1 MARRGGGFVGL
12 LAVVWLGA
20 GCGEPGGGPEP
31 YAWRLPAGFPTPRVP
46 GDNPMTEAKVQLG
59 RRLFYDVRLS
69 LNGTQAC
76 ASCHEQARA
85 FTDGRATPVGSTGQ
99 VHRRNSQGLAN
110 VAYATSLTWA
120 NPALTSLES
129 QVLVPLF
136 GKEPV
141 ELGFG
146 DREQEL
152 VERLRSD
159 AALASE
165 FQRAFPDA
173 VEPVSVA
180 TLMRALASFQRTLIS
195 GSSAYDRYV
204 YGNDAEAMTRQQKRG
219 MELFFSE
226 RLECDHC
233 HSGFNFQ
240 DATVHEAT
248 AEPILPFHNTGL
260 YNEDGQGAY
269 PAEDPGLIEL
279 TGRAE
284 DMGRFRAPS
293 LRNVAV
299 TAPYMHDGGMATLSD
314 VLDHYAAGGHAR
326 PRNGGEASP
335 LQSGFVRGFTLT
347 AQEKEDVLAFLEA
360 LTDTAFLTDPR
371 FSDPFATP
379 RRDDSL

>member
-1 MARRGGGFVGL
+1 MARRIGGFARV

-20 GCGEPGGGPEP
+20 GCGDSASEPES

-46 GDNPMTEAKVQLG
+46 ADNPMTEAKVALG

-69 LNGTQAC
+69 QNGTQSC
-76 ASCHEQARA
+76 GSCHEQARA
-85 FTDGRATPVGSTGQ
+85 FTDGLMSPVGSTGQ
-99 VHRRNSQGLAN
+99 AHRRNAQGLAN
-110 VAYATSLTWA
+110 VVYATSLTWA

-129 QVLVPLF
+129 QALVPLF

-152 VERLRSD
+152 IDRLRAD
-159 AALASE
+159 AALEAE
-165 FQRAFPDA
+165 FQQAFPEA
-173 VEPVSVA
+173 EAPVSVA
-180 TLMRALASFQRTLIS
+180 TLTRALASFQRSLLS
-195 GSSAYDRYV
+195 GNSPYDRYV
-204 YGNDAEAMTRQQKRG
+204 YGNEVEAMTRQQKRG

-248 AEPILPFHNTGL
+248 FEPILPFHNTGL

-269 PAEDPGLIEL
+269 PAEDPGVIEL
-279 TGRAE
+279 TGRPE

-299 TAPYMHDGGMATLSD
+299 TAPYMHDGSLATLAD

-326 PRNGGEASP
+326 LQTGGEASP

-347 AQEKEDVLAFLEA
+347 AQEKEDVLAFLES

-371 FSDPFATP
+371 FSDPFAGP
-379 RRDDSL
+379 

>member
-1 MARRGGGFVGL
+1 MVWRVGRRAGVL
-12 LAVVWLGA
+12 VVLAWLSA
-20 GCGEPGGGPEP
+20 GCGSKDSEAER
-31 YAWRLPAGFPTPRVP
+31 YVWKLPTGFPTPRVP
-46 GDNPMTEAKVQLG
+46 ADNPMTEEKVQLG
-59 RRLFYDVRLS
+59 RRLFFDVRLS
-69 LNGTQAC
+69 RNETQSC
-76 ASCHEQARA
+76 ASCHDPARA
-85 FTDGRATPVGSTGQ
+85 FTEPLVTSQGSTGET
-99 VHRRNSQGLAN
+99 HRRNSQGLAN

-120 NPALTSLES
+120 NPSITTLEAQALA
-129 QVLVPLF
+129 PLF

-146 DREQEL
+146 DREEEL
-152 VERLRSD
+152 LGRLR
-159 AALASE
+159 AVPGLEAE
-165 FQRAFPDA
+165 FQRAFPEA

-180 TLMRALASFQRTLIS
+180 TLTRALASFQRTLIS
-195 GSSAYDRYV
+195 GNSAYDRYV
-204 YGNDAEAMTRQQKRG
+204 YGNEVEAMTRQQKRG

-248 AEPILPFHNTGL
+248 VEPILPFHNTGL

-279 TGRAE
+279 TGRPE

-299 TAPYMHDGGMATLSD
+299 TGPYMHDGSLATLSD

-326 PRNGGEASP
+326 RVRGGEASP

-347 AQEKEDVLAFLEA
+347 EQEKEDVLAFLES
-360 LTDTAFLTDPR
+360 LTDTEFLTDPR
-371 FSDPFATP
+371 FSDPSTVP
-379 RRDDSL
+379 

>member
-1 MARRGGGFVGL
+1 MVWRVGRRAGVL
-12 LAVVWLGA
+12 VVLAWLSA
-20 GCGEPGGGPEP
+20 GCGGKDSEAER
-31 YAWRLPAGFPTPRVP
+31 YVWKLPTGFPTPRVP
-46 GDNPMTEAKVQLG
+46 EDNPMTEEKVQLG
-59 RRLFYDVRLS
+59 RRLFFDVRLS
-69 LNGTQAC
+69 RNETQSC
-76 ASCHEQARA
+76 ASCHDPARA
-85 FTDGRATPVGSTGQ
+85 FTEPLVTSQGSTGET
-99 VHRRNSQGLAN
+99 HRRNSQGLAN

-120 NPALTSLES
+120 NPSITTLEAQALA
-129 QVLVPLF
+129 PLF

-146 DREQEL
+146 DREEEL
-152 VERLRSD
+152 LGRLR
-159 AALASE
+159 AVPGLEAE
-165 FQRAFPDA
+165 FQRAFPEA
-173 VEPVSVA
+173 AEPVSVA
-180 TLMRALASFQRTLIS
+180 TLTRALASFQRTLIS
-195 GSSAYDRYV
+195 GNSAYDRYV
-204 YGNDAEAMTRQQKRG
+204 YGNEVEAMTRQQKRG

-248 AEPILPFHNTGL
+248 VEPILPFHNTGL

-279 TGRAE
+279 TGRPE

-299 TAPYMHDGGMATLSD
+299 TGPYMHDGSLATLSD

-326 PRNGGEASP
+326 RVRGGEASP

-347 AQEKEDVLAFLEA
+347 EQEKEDVLAFLES
-360 LTDTAFLTDPR
+360 LTDTEFLTDPR
-371 FSDPFATP
+371 FSDPSTVP
-379 RRDDSL
+379 

>member
-1 MARRGGGFVGL
+1 MTWRAGTRVGL
-12 LAVVWLGA
+12 LTALAWLGA
-20 GCGEPGGGPEP
+20 GCGGDAAEP
-31 YAWRLPAGFPTPRVP
+31 YDWKLPAGFPTPRVP
-46 GDNPMTEAKVQLG
+46 ADNPMTEAKVQLG

-69 LNGTQAC
+69 QNGTQSC

-85 FTDGRATPVGSTGQ
+85 FTDGRATSVGSTGH

-129 QVLVPLF
+129 QALVPLF

-146 DREQEL
+146 DREPEL
-152 VERLRSD
+152 LERLRSD
-159 AALASE
+159 AALAAE
-165 FQRAFPDA
+165 FRGAFPDA
-173 VEPVSVA
+173 VEPVSLA
-180 TLMRALASFQRTLIS
+180 TLTRALASFQRSLIS
-195 GSSAYDRYV
+195 GGSAYDRYI
-204 YGNDAEAMTRQQKRG
+204 YGNEVEAMTRQQKRG

-240 DATVHEAT
+240 DATVHET
-248 AEPILPFHNTGL
+248 TFEPILPFHNTGL
-260 YNEDGQGAY
+260 YNEDGQGTY
-269 PAEDPGLIEL
+269 PAVDPGLIEL

-299 TAPYMHDGGMATLSD
+299 TGPYMHDGSLETLSD

-326 PRNGGEASP
+326 LVSGGEASP

-347 AQEKEDVLAFLEA
+347 AQEKEDVLAFLES
-360 LTDTAFLTDPR
+360 LTDPGFLTDPR
-371 FSDPFATP
+371 FSDPANP
-379 RRDDSL
+379 Q

>member
-1 MARRGGGFVGL
+1 MSRRASGFTKL
-12 LAVVWLGA
+12 LAVVWLAG
-20 GCGEPGGGPEP
+20 GCGGASAGSGPEP
-31 YAWRLPAGFPTPRVP
+31 YDWRLPAGFPTPRVP
-46 GDNPMTEAKVQLG
+46 ADNPMTEAKVALG

-69 LNGTQAC
+69 QNGTQSC
-76 ASCHEQARA
+76 GSCHEQARA
-85 FTDGRATPVGSTGQ
+85 FTDGLVAPVGSTGQ
-99 VHRRNSQGLAN
+99 QHRRNSQGLAN
-110 VAYATSLTWA
+110 VVYATSFTWA
-120 NPALTSLES
+120 NPTLTSLES
-129 QVLVPLF
+129 QALVPLF

-146 DREQEL
+146 DRQDEL
-152 VERLRSD
+152 LERLRSD
-159 AALASE
+159 PELVAAFAK
-165 FQRAFPDA
+165 AFPEA
-173 VEPVSVA
+173 PEPVSVA
-180 TLMRALASFQRTLIS
+180 TLARALASFQRSLIS
-195 GSSAYDRYV
+195 GNAPFDRYV
-204 YGNDAEAMTRQQKRG
+204 YGNDASALSREARRG

-248 AEPILPFHNTGL
+248 SEPILPFHNTGL
-260 YNEDGQGAY
+260 YNEDGQGTY

-299 TAPYMHDGGMATLSD
+299 TGPYMHDGSLETLSD

-326 PRNGGEASP
+326 LVRGGEASP

-347 AQEKEDVLAFLEA
+347 AQEKEDVLAFLES

-379 RRDDSL
+379 

>member
-1 MARRGGGFVGL
+1 MVWRVGRRAGV
-12 LAVVWLGA
+12 LAVLAGLIA
-20 GCGEPGGGPEP
+20 GCGDKAGETET
-31 YAWRLPAGFPTPRVP
+31 YAWKLPAGFPTPKVP
-46 GDNPMTEAKVQLG
+46 ADNPMTEEKVQLG
-59 RRLFYDVRLS
+59 RKLFFDVRLS
-69 LNGTQAC
+69 RNETQSC
-76 ASCHEQARA
+76 ASCHDPARA
-85 FTDGRATPVGSTGQ
+85 FTEPLRTSQGSTGET
-99 VHRRNSQGLAN
+99 HRRNSQGLAN

-120 NPALTSLES
+120 NPSLTTLEA
-129 QVLVPLF
+129 QALVPLF

-146 DREQEL
+146 DREEEL
-152 VERLRSD
+152 LGRLR
-159 AALASE
+159 AVPGLEAE

-180 TLMRALASFQRTLIS
+180 TLTRALASFQRTLIS
-195 GSSAYDRYV
+195 GNSAYDRYV
-204 YGNDAEAMTRQQKRG
+204 YGNDVEAMTRQQKRG

-248 AEPILPFHNTGL
+248 SEPILPFHNTGL

-269 PAEDPGLIEL
+269 PAKDPGLIEL
-279 TGRAE
+279 TGRPE

-299 TAPYMHDGGMATLSD
+299 TGPYMHDGSLATLSD

-326 PRNGGEASP
+326 RRNGGEASP

-360 LTDTAFLTDPR
+360 LTDTEFLTDPR
-371 FSDPFATP
+371 FSDPSSTP
-379 RRDDSL
+379 